1 MTLFLFSEIL
11 LFVPLCQF
19 DNLPAYFFQF
29 TGFFGKFVEKRKRFL
44 LPVNGMDGL
53 HTLVVVIPDTT
64 ELLIE
69 SGELG
74 VIFLRFLINFHHLE
88 LSAEDACKDKF
99 GLVLHAGLFE
109 HSEKLLVLTVIET
122 KVVAVRARV
131 CQHLAPCGV
140 TDSCFIFH
148 NMKILKGSTWENLL
162 PPKHLSGRD
171 FQRLEI
177 FSTAESTPR
186 YMLTHI
192 KIRLSRI
199 KGLKDLFDVL
209 FSRTG
214 CALPATKVDSFF
226 GMAITRYPANSRQ

>member
-1 MTLFLFSEIL
+1 M
-11 LFVPLCQF
+11 
-19 DNLPAYFFQF
+19 
-29 TGFFGKFVEKRKRFL
+29 
-44 LPVNGMDGL
+44 
-53 HTLVVVIPDTT
+53 
-64 ELLIE
+64 
-69 SGELG
+69 GELT
-74 VIFLRFLINFHHLE
+74 
-88 LSAEDACKDKF
+88 S
-99 GLVLHAGLFE
+99 
-109 HSEKLLVLTVIET
+109 
-122 KVVAVRARV
+122 
-131 CQHLAPCGV
+131 P
-140 TDSCFIFH
+140 
-148 NMKILKGSTWENLL
+148 KG
-162 PPKHLSGRD
+162 LSGRD